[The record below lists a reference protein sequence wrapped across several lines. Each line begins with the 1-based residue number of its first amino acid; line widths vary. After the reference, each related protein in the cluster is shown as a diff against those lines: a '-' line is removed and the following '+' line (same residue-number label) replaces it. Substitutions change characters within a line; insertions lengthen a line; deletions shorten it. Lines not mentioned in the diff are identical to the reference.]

1 MSLTPFVRPFVMKEF
16 FFGLKSYNDVLRKSK
31 GCFIEV
37 SRMLQAIVMGRKF
50 QGCFKK
56 ASGVFQGCFEGVL
69 KKLGFFKEVLWM
81 IQGRFRGV

>member
-56 ASGVFQGCFEGVL
+56 VSRLFEGRLKSVLREFEGVSRVFQR
-69 KKLGFFKEVLWM
+69 KF
-81 IQGRFRGV
+81 